1 MIIQNGNITTNP
13 RKQFKE
19 DKKAINSEIKSHTMC
34 LNHAIEELNRA
45 QEIYGFNSNEYNAAF
60 IQTERWR
67 YCIEEENL
75 ALKFVRPNKKNDIEY
90 RIYQYKEFAKNLQSI
105 ISKNLDLRFHG
116 TPIYFAE
123 QIIKTKTITSTADR
137 YNGYRNSTD
146 RNGEFSASSVQTLGE
161 TIKLFSDIQAY
172 QRSLP
177 CGCIFALF
185 TKGPEDKEFP
195 NLMKTVDF
203 SQNPEQLYGVFTT
216 PENIDRV
223 STWMQ
228 EAGLDTNKVYTFES
242 FLEQVQETSRLI
254 DGEEVQAVNPIYSE
268 ANNFGAEEMEKLS
281 YGRQTG
287 RLVQLQFKLKNI
299 FSRNIEKEEER
310 KDGTSRD

>member
-1 MIIQNGNITTNP
+1 MIILNEDRSTNP
-13 RKQFKE
+13 RKQYKA
-19 DKKAINSEIKSHTMC
+19 DKKALNSEIEIHTVC
-34 LNHAIEELNRA
+34 LNRAIEELNRA
-45 QEIYGFNSNEYNAAF
+45 QETYGFSSKEYNEAF

-67 YCIEEENL
+67 YHIEEENL
-75 ALKFVRPNKKNDIEY
+75 ALKFIRPNSQSDIEY
-90 RIYQYKEFAKNLQSI
+90 RINQYNEFTEKLQSV

-137 YNGYRNSTD
+137 YNGFIKSTD
-146 RNGEFSASSVQTLGE
+146 RNGEFSASSVQTLGD

-172 QRSLP
+172 YRSLP

-185 TKGPEDKEFP
+185 PKGPEDNEFP
-195 NLMKTVDF
+195 NLMKTIDL

-228 EAGLDTNKVYTFES
+228 EAGLDASKVYTFES

-254 DGEEVQAVNPIYSE
+254 DGKEVQAVDPIYRE
-268 ANNFGAEEMEKLS
+268 ENNFGVEEMKKLS

-287 RLVQLQFKLKNI
+287 RLAQLQFKLKNI
-299 FSRNIEKEEER
+299 FSRNIEKEGKR
-310 KDGTSRD
+310 NNGTSRD

>member
-1 MIIQNGNITTNP
+1 M
-13 RKQFKE
+13 K
-19 DKKAINSEIKSHTMC
+19 
-34 LNHAIEELNRA
+34 LNE
-45 QEIYGFNSNEYNAAF
+45 F
-60 IQTERWR
+60 TE
-67 YCIEEENL
+67 
-75 ALKFVRPNKKNDIEY
+75 K
-90 RIYQYKEFAKNLQSI
+90 LQSV

-146 RNGEFSASSVQTLGE
+146 RYGEFSASSIQTLGE

-172 QRSLP
+172 YRSLP

-185 TKGPEDKEFP
+185 PKGPEDNEFP
-195 NLMKTVDF
+195 NLMKTVDL
-203 SQNPEQLYGVFTT
+203 SQNPDQLYGIFTT

-228 EAGLDTNKVYTFES
+228 EAGLDASKVYTFES

-254 DGEEVQAVNPIYSE
+254 DGEEVQVVDPIYSE
-268 ANNFGAEEMEKLS
+268 ANNFGIEEMEKLS

-287 RLVQLQFKLKNI
+287 RLAQLQFKLKNI
-299 FSRNIEKEEER
+299 FSRNIEKEGER
-310 KDGTSRD
+310 NNGTSRD

>member
-1 MIIQNGNITTNP
+1 MIIQNKDRSINP
-13 RKQFKE
+13 RKQYKA
-19 DKKAINSEIKSHTMC
+19 DKQAINSEIKSHTMC
-34 LNHAIEELNRA
+34 LNHAIEDLNRA
-45 QEIYGFNSNEYNAAF
+45 QETYGFNSNEYNAAF

-67 YCIEEENL
+67 YHIEEENL
-75 ALKFVRPNKKNDIEY
+75 ALKFIRPNNQSGIEY
-90 RIYQYKEFAKNLQSI
+90 RICQYNEFTEKLQSS

-137 YNGYRNSTD
+137 YNGFIKSTD
-146 RNGEFSASSVQTLGE
+146 RNGEFSASSVQTLGD

-172 QRSLP
+172 YRSLP

-185 TKGPEDKEFP
+185 PKGPEDNEFP
-195 NLMKTVDF
+195 NLMKTIDL

-228 EAGLDTNKVYTFES
+228 EAGLDASKVYTFES

-254 DGEEVQAVNPIYSE
+254 DGKEVQAVDPIYRE
-268 ANNFGAEEMEKLS
+268 ENNFGVEEMKKLS

-287 RLVQLQFKLKNI
+287 RLAQLQFKLKNI
-299 FSRNIEKEEER
+299 FSRNIEKEGER
-310 KDGTSRD
+310 NNGTSRD

>member
-1 MIIQNGNITTNP
+1 MIIQNKDRSTNP
-13 RKQFKE
+13 KKQYKA
-19 DKKAINSEIKSHTMC
+19 DKQAINSEIKSHTMC
-34 LNHAIEELNRA
+34 LNHAIEDLNRA
-45 QEIYGFNSNEYNAAF
+45 QETYGFNSNEYNAAF

-67 YCIEEENL
+67 YHIEEENL
-75 ALKFVRPNKKNDIEY
+75 ALKFIRPNNQSDIEY
-90 RIYQYKEFAKNLQSI
+90 RICQYNEFTEKLQSS

-137 YNGYRNSTD
+137 YNGFIKSTD
-146 RNGEFSASSVQTLGE
+146 RNGEFSASSVQTLGD

-172 QRSLP
+172 YRSLP

-185 TKGPEDKEFP
+185 PKGPEDNEFP
-195 NLMKTVDF
+195 NLMKTIDL

-228 EAGLDTNKVYTFES
+228 EAGLLS
-242 FLEQVQETSRLI
+242 LI
-254 DGEEVQAVNPIYSE
+254 HI
-268 ANNFGAEEMEKLS
+268 
-281 YGRQTG
+281 
-287 RLVQLQFKLKNI
+287 
-299 FSRNIEKEEER
+299 
-310 KDGTSRD
+310 

>member
-1 MIIQNGNITTNP
+1 MIIQNKDRSTNP
-13 RKQFKE
+13 RKQYKA
-19 DKKAINSEIKSHTMC
+19 DKKALNSEIEIHTVC
-34 LNHAIEELNRA
+34 LNRAIEELKRA
-45 QEIYGFNSNEYNAAF
+45 QETYGFASKEYNEAF

-67 YCIEEENL
+67 YHIEENL
-75 ALKFVRPNKKNDIEY
+75 ALKFIRPNSQSDMEY
-90 RIYQYKEFAKNLQSI
+90 RIYQYNEFTEKLQSS

-137 YNGYRNSTD
+137 YNGYIKSTD
-146 RNGEFSASSVQTLGE
+146 RNGEFSASSVQTLGD
-161 TIKLFSDIQAY
+161 TINFFSDIQAY
-172 QRSLP
+172 HRSLP

-185 TKGPEDKEFP
+185 PKGPEDYEFP

-216 PENIDRV
+216 PENIDRL

-228 EAGLDTNKVYTFES
+228 KAGLDSSKVYTFES

-254 DGEEVQAVNPIYSE
+254 DGEEIQVVNPIYTE
-268 ANNFGAEEMEKLS
+268 ANNFDAEEIKKLS
-281 YGRQTG
+281 YERRTG
-287 RLVQLQFKLKNI
+287 RLAQLQLKLKNI
-299 FSRNIEKEEER
+299 FSRNIEKEGER
-310 KDGTSRD
+310 NDGTSRG

>member
-1 MIIQNGNITTNP
+1 MIIQNKDRSINP
-13 RKQFKE
+13 RKQYKA
-19 DKKAINSEIKSHTMC
+19 DKQAINSEIKSHTMC
-34 LNHAIEELNRA
+34 LNHAIEDLNWA
-45 QEIYGFNSNEYNAAF
+45 QETYGFNSNEYNAAF

-67 YCIEEENL
+67 YHIEEENL
-75 ALKFVRPNKKNDIEY
+75 ALKFIRPNNQSDIEY
-90 RIYQYKEFAKNLQSI
+90 RICQYNEFTEKLQSS

-137 YNGYRNSTD
+137 YNGFIKSTD
-146 RNGEFSASSVQTLGE
+146 RNGEFSASSVQTLGD

-172 QRSLP
+172 YRSLP

-185 TKGPEDKEFP
+185 PKGPEDNEFP
-195 NLMKTVDF
+195 NLMKTIDL

-228 EAGLDTNKVYTFES
+228 EAGLDASKVYTFES

-254 DGEEVQAVNPIYSE
+254 DGKEVQAVDPIYRE
-268 ANNFGAEEMEKLS
+268 ENNFGVEEMKKLS

-287 RLVQLQFKLKNI
+287 RLAQLQFKLKNI
-299 FSRNIEKEEER
+299 FSRNIEKEGER
-310 KDGTSRD
+310 NNGTSRD